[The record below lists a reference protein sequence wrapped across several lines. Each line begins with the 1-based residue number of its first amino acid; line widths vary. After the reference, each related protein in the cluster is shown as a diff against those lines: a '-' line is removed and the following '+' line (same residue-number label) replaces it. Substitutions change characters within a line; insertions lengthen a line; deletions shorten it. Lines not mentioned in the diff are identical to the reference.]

1 MKDLIGTTDLVF
13 ITLDTLRFDAA
24 QQAWSD
30 GRLRTL
36 GPLLGS
42 GGWEKRHS
50 PGSFT
55 YAAHH
60 AFFAGFLPTPAAPG
74 PHPRLFAAEFAGS
87 ASTVGSTFVFTEA
100 TLPEALAA
108 RGYHTICIGG
118 TGFFNRRNR
127 LSCVLPD
134 LFLESH
140 WNPDLGVTCRRSPE
154 NQVELAIQSLQQQAA
169 NRRVF
174 LFINVSAIHQPNW
187 FYGANGE
194 NEGRG
199 SDKADTLESHREA
212 LVAVDHALAP
222 LFAFMKQR
230 GPTFAIICS
239 DHGTAYGEDGHFGH
253 RLGHEVVWTVPYAD
267 FML

>member
-1 MKDLIGTTDLVF
+1 VKHLIGTSDLVF

-24 QQAWSD
+24 QQAWSER
-30 GRLRTL
+30 RLRTL
-36 GPLLGS
+36 GPLLGP

-60 AFFAGFLPTPAAPG
+60 AFFAGFLPTPVAPG

-87 ASTVGSTFVFTEA
+87 VSTVGSTFVFPEA
-100 TLPEALAA
+100 TLPEALAV
-108 RGYHTICIGG
+108 RGYHTVCIGG

-127 LSCVLPD
+127 LACVLPD
-134 LFLESH
+134 LFQESH

-154 NQVELAIQSLQQQAA
+154 NQVELALRCVQQARD
-169 NRRVF
+169 RRVF
-174 LFINVSAIHQPNW
+174 LFINASAIHQPNW
-187 FYGANGE
+187 FYGGNDAT
-194 NEGRG
+194 
-199 SDKADTLESHREA
+199 DKADTLDTHREA
-212 LVAVDHALAP
+212 LVAVDHALEP
-222 LFAFMKQR
+222 LFAFMKR
-230 GPTFAIICS
+230 RNPTFAIVCS